1 MGKDKGLEKFLKE
14 AEVLFDGNTYKLN
27 IEEKNQI
34 QEALEMAFW
43 DAKKE
48 INERKINYAKKYKI
62 KSEKFS

>member
-43 DAKKE
+43 DAK
-48 INERKINYAKKYKI
+48 ERNKRKKNKLCEKI
-62 KSEKFS
+62 

>member
-43 DAKKE
+43 DAK
-48 INERKINYAKKYKI
+48 ERNKLKKNKLFEKI
-62 KSEKFS
+62 

>member
-43 DAKKE
+43 NTKERNKRKK
-48 INERKINYAKKYKI
+48 K
-62 KSEKFS
+62 

>member
-34 QEALEMAFW
+34 REALEMAFW
-43 DAKKE
+43 DAK
-48 INERKINYAKKYKI
+48 ERNKRKKK
-62 KSEKFS
+62 

>member
-1 MGKDKGLEKFLKE
+1 KIILGGDFMGKDKGLEKFLKE

-43 DAKKE
+43 DAK
-48 INERKINYAKKYKI
+48 ERNKRKKK
-62 KSEKFS
+62 

>member
-43 DAKKE
+43 DAK
-48 INERKINYAKKYKI
+48 ERNNYAKKYKI